1 MTTRREERRR
11 VCRRLQGQRGLLFWE
26 RDTHGEGPALRG
38 RRRVCLRPLLACPEE
53 RERDFL
59 FNRGGGWE
67 RDNTCRAERGR
78 TANGTPHVGGEEL
91 FRSVRVNGEEYA
103 FGSCVS
109 VLFDERGD
117 PPMRWMICLPFW
129 LKCTQSHTCCHSPL
143 TLAHCY
149 YTTPSLIPSAVD
161 TNA

>member
-1 MTTRREERRR
+1 MQRSGARRDSTRRDAMTSR
-11 VCRRLQGQRGLLFWE
+11 
-26 RDTHGEGPALRG
+26 
-38 RRRVCLRPLLACPEE
+38 PEE

-109 VLFDERGD
+109 VLFELVD
-117 PPMRWMICLPFW
+117 L
-129 LKCTQSHTCCHSPL
+129 L
-143 TLAHCY
+143 TFAFF
-149 YTTPSLIPSAVD
+149 VG
-161 TNA
+161 NNVV

>member
-1 MTTRREERRR
+1 MPPPAGAKGASFLGARHARR
-11 VCRRLQGQRGLLFWE
+11 GAGF
-26 RDTHGEGPALRG
+26 EGPPPGVFAPAARLPG
-38 RRRVCLRPLLACPEE
+38 GE

-67 RDNTCRAERGR
+67 RDNTCRAARGR

-117 PPMRWMICLPFW
+117 PPMRWMICLPFG
-129 LKCTQSHTCCHSPL
+129 
-143 TLAHCY
+143 
-149 YTTPSLIPSAVD
+149 
-161 TNA
+161 

>member
-109 VLFDERGD
+109 VLFDEREET
-117 PPMRWMICLPFW
+117 RL
-129 LKCTQSHTCCHSPL
+129 
-143 TLAHCY
+143 
-149 YTTPSLIPSAVD
+149 
-161 TNA
+161 

>member
-1 MTTRREERRR
+1 MPPPA
-11 VCRRLQGQRGLLFWE
+11 GAKGLLFWE
-26 RDTHGEGPALRG
+26 RDTHGEGPALRAAAG
-38 RRRVCLRPLLACPEE
+38 CVCARCSLARR

-67 RDNTCRAERGR
+67 RDNTCRAARGR

-117 PPMRWMICLPFW
+117 PPMRWMILLFFW
-129 LKCTQSHTCCHSPL
+129 LKCTVTHLCHSPL